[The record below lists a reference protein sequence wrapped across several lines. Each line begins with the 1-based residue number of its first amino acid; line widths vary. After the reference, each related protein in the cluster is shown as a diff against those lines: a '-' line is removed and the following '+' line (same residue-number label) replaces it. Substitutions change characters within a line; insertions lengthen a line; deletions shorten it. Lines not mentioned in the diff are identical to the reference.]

1 MAEGSPLN
9 MPQITLP
16 DKTKKRIKDSITV
29 EDLAKEIGPGLGKA
43 VVAGKLDDILV
54 DASEEITEDCKV
66 QILTAEDAEG
76 LEIIRHSCAH
86 LLAHALKQLFPKV
99 KLAIGPVIDEGFY
112 YDILLDKPLS
122 DKDLESIEKRMVK
135 LAKKEYQVVREVVN
149 REKAK
154 EVFKS
159 RGETYKLKIIDEIPT
174 GETIALYH
182 HEEYVD
188 MCRGPHVTNTKHL
201 KAFKLTRISGAYWK
215 GDSNNEMLQRIY
227 GTAWKSKKELEVHL
241 KRLEEAEK
249 RDHRK
254 LGRNLELFHF
264 QEEAPGM
271 PFWHPNGKTI
281 FTQIENYLREQQL
294 QRGYQEIHTPSI
306 LDISLW
312 EKSGH
317 TEKFDQ
323 GMFRTESESRE
334 YAVKPMN
341 CPGHVQIFNQG
352 LKSYRDL
359 PLRLCEFG
367 SCTRDEP
374 SGTLH
379 GLMRVRS
386 FTQDD
391 AHIFC
396 THDQLATEISNF
408 IDMVFDVYKDFGFE
422 DIGVKMA
429 TRPEMRVGNDKVW
442 DESELA
448 LEEVLNSKDLKWERL
463 EGEGAFYGPK
473 VDFHLRDSLN
483 RVWQCGTIQ
492 VDFSMPERLGAK
504 YVNEEGNRETPIMLH
519 RATLGSFERFIGIL
533 IEHYAGA
540 LPVWLSPVQ
549 AVVLNIT
556 DKQAVYSKEVRD
568 SLKKNGF
575 RVKSDLRNEKIT
587 YKIRDHSLNK
597 VPYLLIVG
605 DKELEKNSVSVRAR
619 GAKDLGSM
627 SVKEFASMVSKDI
640 KEKN

>member
-1 MAEGSPLN
+1 

-16 DKTKKRIKDSITV
+16 DKTKKRIKDPITV

-112 YDILLDKPLS
+112 YDILLDKSLS
-122 DKDLESIEKRMVK
+122 DKDLESIEKRMMK
-135 LAKKEYQVVREVVN
+135 LAKKKYQVIREVVN
-149 REKAK
+149 RERAK

-188 MCRGPHVTNTKHL
+188 MCKGPHVTNTKHL
-201 KAFKLTRISGAYWK
+201 SAFKLTRISGAYWK

-227 GTAWKSKKELEVHL
+227 GTAWKTKKELDLYL
-241 KRLEEAEK
+241 KRIEEAEK

-254 LGRNLELFHF
+254 LGRSLELFHF

-294 QRGYQEIHTPSI
+294 KRGYQEIHTPSI

-317 TEKFDQ
+317 TEKFNQ

-408 IDMVFDVYKDFGFE
+408 IDMVFYVYKDFGFE

-429 TRPEMRVGNDKVW
+429 TRPEMRVGSDEVW

-448 LEEVLNSKDLKWERL
+448 LEKVLNSKDLDWEKL

-504 YVNEEGNRETPIMLH
+504 YVNEKGNRETPIMLH

-556 DKQAVYSKEVRD
+556 DKHSVYSKEVRD

-587 YKIRDHSLNK
+587 YKVRDHSVHK

-627 SVKEFASMVSKDI
+627 SVKEFSSMLSKDI
-640 KEKN
+640 KNKN

>member
-1 MAEGSPLN
+1 

-54 DASEEITEDCKV
+54 DASEEIREDCKV

-112 YDILLDKPLS
+112 YDILLDKSLS

-135 LAKKEYQVVREVVN
+135 LAKKKYQVIREVVD
-149 REKAK
+149 RERAI

-201 KAFKLTRISGAYWK
+201 SAFKLTRISGAYWK

-227 GTAWKSKKELEVHL
+227 GTAWKTKKELDVHL

-294 QRGYQEIHTPSI
+294 QRGYQEVHTPSI

-341 CPGHVQIFNQG
+341 CPGHIQIFNQG

-386 FTQDD
+386 FIQDD

-448 LEEVLNSKDLKWERL
+448 LEEILNNKDLKWEKL

-492 VDFSMPERLGAK
+492 VDFSTPGRLGAK

-556 DKQAVYSKEVRD
+556 DKHAVYSKEVRD

-627 SVKEFASMVSKDI
+627 SVKEFSSMVSKDI

>member
-1 MAEGSPLN
+1 

-16 DKTKKRIKDSITV
+16 DKTKKRIKDPITV

-112 YDILLDKPLS
+112 YDILLDKSLS
-122 DKDLESIEKRMVK
+122 DKDLESIEKRMMK
-135 LAKKEYQVVREVVN
+135 LAKKKYQVIREVVN
-149 REKAK
+149 RERAK

-188 MCRGPHVTNTKHL
+188 MCKGPHVTNTKHL
-201 KAFKLTRISGAYWK
+201 SAFKLTRISGAYWK

-227 GTAWKSKKELEVHL
+227 GTAWKTKKELDLYLE
-241 KRLEEAEK
+241 RLEEAEK

-254 LGRNLELFHF
+254 LGRSLELFHF

-294 QRGYQEIHTPSI
+294 KRGYQEIHTPSI

-317 TEKFDQ
+317 TEKFNQ

-408 IDMVFDVYKDFGFE
+408 IDMVFYVYKDFGFE

-429 TRPEMRVGNDKVW
+429 TRPEMRVGSDEVW

-448 LEEVLNSKDLKWERL
+448 LEKVLNSKDLDWEKL

-504 YVNEEGNRETPIMLH
+504 YVNEKGNRETPIMLH

-556 DKQAVYSKEVRD
+556 DKHSVYSKEVRD

-587 YKIRDHSLNK
+587 YKVRDHSVHK

-627 SVKEFASMVSKDI
+627 SVKEFSSMLSKDI
-640 KEKN
+640 KNKN

>member
-1 MAEGSPLN
+1 

-16 DKTKKRIKDSITV
+16 DKTKKRIKDPITV

-112 YDILLDKPLS
+112 YDILLDKSLS
-122 DKDLESIEKRMVK
+122 DKDLESIEKRMMK
-135 LAKKEYQVVREVVN
+135 LAKKKYQVIREVVN
-149 REKAK
+149 RERAK

-188 MCRGPHVTNTKHL
+188 MCKGPHVTNTKHL
-201 KAFKLTRISGAYWK
+201 SAFKLTRISGAYWK

-227 GTAWKSKKELEVHL
+227 GTAWKTKKELDLYL

-254 LGRNLELFHF
+254 LGRSLELFHF

-294 QRGYQEIHTPSI
+294 KRGYQEIHTPSI

-317 TEKFDQ
+317 TEKFNQ

-408 IDMVFDVYKDFGFE
+408 IDMVFYVYKDFGFE

-429 TRPEMRVGNDKVW
+429 TRPEMRVGSDEVW

-448 LEEVLNSKDLKWERL
+448 LEKVLNSKDLDWEKL

-483 RVWQCGTIQ
+483 RAWQCGTIQ

-504 YVNEEGNRETPIMLH
+504 YVNEKGNRETPIMLH

-556 DKQAVYSKEVRD
+556 DKHSVYSKEVRD

-587 YKIRDHSLNK
+587 YKVRDHSVHK

-627 SVKEFASMVSKDI
+627 SVKEFSSMLSKDI
-640 KEKN
+640 KNKN

>member
-1 MAEGSPLN
+1 

-112 YDILLDKPLS
+112 YDILLDKSLS
-122 DKDLESIEKRMVK
+122 DKDLESIEKRMMK
-135 LAKKEYQVVREVVN
+135 LAKKKYQVIREVVN
-149 REKAK
+149 RERAK

-188 MCRGPHVTNTKHL
+188 MCKGPHVTNTKHL
-201 KAFKLTRISGAYWK
+201 SAFKLTRISGAYWR
-215 GDSNNEMLQRIY
+215 GNSNNEMLQRIY
-227 GTAWKSKKELEVHL
+227 GTAWKSKKELDVHL

-492 VDFSMPERLGAK
+492 VDFSTPERLGAK
-504 YVNEEGNRETPIMLH
+504 YVNEKGNRETPIMLH

-556 DKQAVYSKEVRD
+556 DKHSVYSKEVRD

-587 YKIRDHSLNK
+587 YKIRDHSVRK

-619 GAKDLGSM
+619 GGKDLGSM
-627 SVKEFASMVSKDI
+627 SVKEFSSMLSKDI
-640 KEKN
+640 KNKN

>member
-1 MAEGSPLN
+1 

-16 DKTKKRIKDSITV
+16 DKTKKRIKDPITV

-135 LAKKEYQVVREVVN
+135 LAKKKYQVIREVVN
-149 REKAK
+149 RERAK

-159 RGETYKLKIIDEIPT
+159 RGETYKLKIIDEIPP

-188 MCRGPHVTNTKHL
+188 MCKGPHVTNTKHL
-201 KAFKLTRISGAYWK
+201 SAFKLTRISGAYWK

-227 GTAWKSKKELEVHL
+227 GTAWKTKKELDLYL

-254 LGRNLELFHF
+254 LGRSLELFHF

-294 QRGYQEIHTPSI
+294 KRGYQEVHTPSI

-317 TEKFDQ
+317 TEKFNQ

-429 TRPEMRVGNDKVW
+429 TRPEMRVGSDEVW

-448 LEEVLNSKDLKWERL
+448 LEKVLNSKDLDWEKL

-473 VDFHLRDSLN
+473 VEFHLRDSLN

-504 YVNEEGNRETPIMLH
+504 YVNEKGNRETPIMLH

-556 DKQAVYSKEVRD
+556 DKHSVYSKEVRD

-587 YKIRDHSLNK
+587 YKVRDHSVHK

-627 SVKEFASMVSKDI
+627 SVKEFSSMLSKDI
-640 KEKN
+640 KNKN

>member
-1 MAEGSPLN
+1 

-16 DKTKKRIKDSITV
+16 DKTKKRIKDPITV

-112 YDILLDKPLS
+112 YDILLDKSLS
-122 DKDLESIEKRMVK
+122 DKDLESIEKRMMK
-135 LAKKEYQVVREVVN
+135 LAKKKYQVIREVVN
-149 REKAK
+149 RERAK

-188 MCRGPHVTNTKHL
+188 MCKGPHVTNTKHL
-201 KAFKLTRISGAYWK
+201 SAFKLTRISGAYWK

-227 GTAWKSKKELEVHL
+227 GTAWKTKKELDLYL

-254 LGRNLELFHF
+254 LGRSLELFHF

-294 QRGYQEIHTPSI
+294 KRGYQEIHTPSI

-317 TEKFDQ
+317 TEKFNQ

-504 YVNEEGNRETPIMLH
+504 YVNEEGNRKTPIMLH

-556 DKQAVYSKEVRD
+556 DQQSVYSKEVRD
-568 SLKKNGF
+568 SLRKNGF

-587 YKIRDHSLNK
+587 YKIRDHSVRK

-605 DKELEKNSVSVRAR
+605 EKETKKHSVSVRAR
-619 GAKDLGSM
+619 GAEDLGVM
-627 SVKEFASMVSKDI
+627 SIKEFSNILSKKI
-640 KEKN
+640 ESKK

>member
-1 MAEGSPLN
+1 

-54 DASEEITEDCKV
+54 DASEEIREDCKV

-112 YDILLDKPLS
+112 YDILLDKSLS

-135 LAKKEYQVVREVVN
+135 LAKKKYQVIREVVD
-149 REKAK
+149 RERAI

-201 KAFKLTRISGAYWK
+201 RAFKLTRISGAYWK

-294 QRGYQEIHTPSI
+294 KRGYQEIHTPSI

-317 TEKFDQ
+317 TEKFNQ

-341 CPGHVQIFNQG
+341 CPGHIQIFNQG

-627 SVKEFASMVSKDI
+627 SVKEFSSMVSKDI

>member
-1 MAEGSPLN
+1 

-54 DASEEITEDCKV
+54 DACEEITEDCKV

-112 YDILLDKPLS
+112 YDILLDKSLS

-135 LAKKEYQVVREVVN
+135 LAKKEYQVIREVVG

-627 SVKEFASMVSKDI
+627 SVKEFSSMVSKDI

>member
-1 MAEGSPLN
+1 

-16 DKTKKRIKDSITV
+16 DKTKKRIKDPITV

-112 YDILLDKPLS
+112 YDILLDKSLS
-122 DKDLESIEKRMVK
+122 DKDLESIEKRMMK
-135 LAKKEYQVVREVVN
+135 LAKKKYQVIREVVN
-149 REKAK
+149 RERAK

-188 MCRGPHVTNTKHL
+188 MCKGPHVTNTKHL
-201 KAFKLTRISGAYWK
+201 SAFKLTRISGAYWK

-227 GTAWKSKKELEVHL
+227 GTAWKTKKELDLYL

-254 LGRNLELFHF
+254 LGRSLELFHF

-294 QRGYQEIHTPSI
+294 KRGYQEIHTPSI

-408 IDMVFDVYKDFGFE
+408 IDMVFYVYKDFGFE

-429 TRPEMRVGNDKVW
+429 TRPEMRVGSDEVW

-448 LEEVLNSKDLKWERL
+448 LEKVLNSKDLDWEKL

-504 YVNEEGNRETPIMLH
+504 YVNEEGNRKTPIMLH

-556 DKQAVYSKEVRD
+556 DKHSVYSKEVRD

-587 YKIRDHSLNK
+587 YKVRDHSVHK

-627 SVKEFASMVSKDI
+627 SVKEFSSMLSKDI
-640 KEKN
+640 KNKN

>member
-1 MAEGSPLN
+1 

-16 DKTKKRIKDSITV
+16 DKTKKRIKDPITV

-54 DASEEITEDCKV
+54 DASEEIREDCKV

-112 YDILLDKPLS
+112 YDILLDKSLS

-135 LAKKEYQVVREVVN
+135 LAKKKYQVIREVVN
-149 REKAK
+149 RERAK

-188 MCRGPHVTNTKHL
+188 MCKGPHVTNTKHL
-201 KAFKLTRISGAYWK
+201 SAFKLTRISGAYWK

-227 GTAWKSKKELEVHL
+227 GTAWKTQKELDLYL

-254 LGRNLELFHF
+254 LGRSLELFHF

-294 QRGYQEIHTPSI
+294 KRGYQEIHTPSI

-317 TEKFDQ
+317 TEKFNQ

-408 IDMVFDVYKDFGFE
+408 IDMVFYVYKDFGFE

-429 TRPEMRVGNDKVW
+429 TRPEMRVGSDEVW
-442 DESELA
+442 DESELV
-448 LEEVLNSKDLKWERL
+448 LEKVLNSKGLDWEKL

-504 YVNEEGNRETPIMLH
+504 YVNEEGNRKTPIMLH

-556 DKQAVYSKEVRD
+556 DKHSVYSKEVRD

-587 YKIRDHSLNK
+587 YKVRDHSVHK

-627 SVKEFASMVSKDI
+627 SVKEFSSMLSKDI
-640 KEKN
+640 KNKN

>member
-1 MAEGSPLN
+1 M
-9 MPQITLP
+9 
-16 DKTKKRIKDSITV
+16 
-29 EDLAKEIGPGLGKA
+29 
-43 VVAGKLDDILV
+43 
-54 DASEEITEDCKV
+54 
-66 QILTAEDAEG
+66 
-76 LEIIRHSCAH
+76 
-86 LLAHALKQLFPKV
+86 
-99 KLAIGPVIDEGFY
+99 AIGPVIDEGFY
-112 YDILLDKPLS
+112 YDILLDKSLS

-201 KAFKLTRISGAYWK
+201 RAFKLTRISGAYWK

-227 GTAWKSKKELEVHL
+227 GTAWKSKKELDVHL

-492 VDFSMPERLGAK
+492 VDFSTPGRLGAK

>member
-1 MAEGSPLN
+1 

-54 DASEEITEDCKV
+54 DASEEIREDCKV

-112 YDILLDKPLS
+112 YDILLDKSLS

-227 GTAWKSKKELEVHL
+227 GTAWKSKKELDVHL

-492 VDFSMPERLGAK
+492 VDFSTPERLGAK
-504 YVNEEGNRETPIMLH
+504 YVNEEGNRKTPIMLH

-556 DKQAVYSKEVRD
+556 DQQSVYSKEVRD
-568 SLKKNGF
+568 SLRKNGF

-587 YKIRDHSLNK
+587 YKIRDHSVRK

-619 GAKDLGSM
+619 GGKDLGSM
-627 SVKEFASMVSKDI
+627 SVKEFSSMVSKDI

>member
-1 MAEGSPLN
+1 

-16 DKTKKRIKDSITV
+16 DKTKKRIKDPITV

-112 YDILLDKPLS
+112 YDILLDKSLS

-135 LAKKEYQVVREVVN
+135 LAKKKYQVIREVVN
-149 REKAK
+149 RERAK

-188 MCRGPHVTNTKHL
+188 MCKGPHVTNTKHL
-201 KAFKLTRISGAYWK
+201 SAFKLTRISGAYWK

-227 GTAWKSKKELEVHL
+227 GTAWKTKKELDLYL

-254 LGRNLELFHF
+254 LGRSLELFHF

-294 QRGYQEIHTPSI
+294 KRGYQEIHTPSI

-317 TEKFDQ
+317 TEKFNQ

-408 IDMVFDVYKDFGFE
+408 IDMVFYVYKDFGFE

-429 TRPEMRVGNDKVW
+429 TRPEMRVGSDEVW

-448 LEEVLNSKDLKWERL
+448 LEKVLNSKDLDWEKL

-473 VDFHLRDSLN
+473 VEFHLRDSLN

-504 YVNEEGNRETPIMLH
+504 YVNEKGNREPPIMLH

-556 DKQAVYSKEVRD
+556 DKHSVYSKEVRD

-587 YKIRDHSLNK
+587 YKVRDHSVHK

-627 SVKEFASMVSKDI
+627 SVKEFSSMLSKDI
-640 KEKN
+640 KNKN

>member
-1 MAEGSPLN
+1 

-112 YDILLDKPLS
+112 YDILLDKSLS

-492 VDFSMPERLGAK
+492 VDFSMPGRLGAK

-627 SVKEFASMVSKDI
+627 SVKEFSSMVSKDI

>member
-1 MAEGSPLN
+1 

-16 DKTKKRIKDSITV
+16 DKTKKRIKDPITI

-112 YDILLDKPLS
+112 YDILLDKSLS
-122 DKDLESIEKRMVK
+122 DKDLESIEKRMMK
-135 LAKKEYQVVREVVN
+135 LAKKKYQVIREVVN
-149 REKAK
+149 RERAK

-188 MCRGPHVTNTKHL
+188 MCKGPHVTNTKHL
-201 KAFKLTRISGAYWK
+201 SAFKLTRISGAYWK

-227 GTAWKSKKELEVHL
+227 GTAWKTQKELDLYL

-254 LGRNLELFHF
+254 LGRSLELFHF

-294 QRGYQEIHTPSI
+294 KRGYQEIHTPSI

-317 TEKFDQ
+317 TEKFNQ

-408 IDMVFDVYKDFGFE
+408 IDMVFYVYKDFGFE

-429 TRPEMRVGNDKVW
+429 TRPEMRVGSDEVW

-448 LEEVLNSKDLKWERL
+448 LEKVLNSKDLDWEKL

-504 YVNEEGNRETPIMLH
+504 YVNEEGNRKTPIMLH

-556 DKQAVYSKEVRD
+556 DKHSVYSKEVRD

-587 YKIRDHSLNK
+587 YKVRDHSVHK

-627 SVKEFASMVSKDI
+627 SVKEFSSMLSKDI
-640 KEKN
+640 KNKN

>member
-1 MAEGSPLN
+1 

-112 YDILLDKPLS
+112 YDILLDKSLS

-201 KAFKLTRISGAYWK
+201 RAFKLTRISGAYWK

-227 GTAWKSKKELEVHL
+227 GTAWKSKKELDVHL

-627 SVKEFASMVSKDI
+627 SVKEFSSMVSKDI

>member
-1 MAEGSPLN
+1 

-16 DKTKKRIKDSITV
+16 DKTKKRIKDPITV

-112 YDILLDKPLS
+112 YDILLDKSLS
-122 DKDLESIEKRMVK
+122 DKDLESIEKRMMK
-135 LAKKEYQVVREVVN
+135 LAKKKYQVIREVVN
-149 REKAK
+149 RERAK

-188 MCRGPHVTNTKHL
+188 MCKGPHVTNTRHL
-201 KAFKLTRISGAYWK
+201 SAFKLTRISGAYWK

-227 GTAWKSKKELEVHL
+227 GTAWKTKKELDLYL

-254 LGRNLELFHF
+254 LGRSLELFHF

-294 QRGYQEIHTPSI
+294 KRGYQEIHTPSI

-317 TEKFDQ
+317 TEKFNQ

-408 IDMVFDVYKDFGFE
+408 IDMVFYVYKDFGFE

-429 TRPEMRVGNDKVW
+429 TRPEMRVGSDEVW

-448 LEEVLNSKDLKWERL
+448 LEKVLNSKDLDWEKL

-504 YVNEEGNRETPIMLH
+504 YVNEKGNRETPIMLH

-556 DKQAVYSKEVRD
+556 DKHSVYSKEVRD

-587 YKIRDHSLNK
+587 YKVRDHSVHK

-627 SVKEFASMVSKDI
+627 SVKEFSSMLSKDI
-640 KEKN
+640 KNKN

>member
-1 MAEGSPLN
+1 

-16 DKTKKRIKDSITV
+16 DKTKKRIKDPITV

-112 YDILLDKPLS
+112 YDILLDKSLS
-122 DKDLESIEKRMVK
+122 DKDLESIEKRMMK
-135 LAKKEYQVVREVVN
+135 LAKKKYQVIREVVN
-149 REKAK
+149 RERAK

-188 MCRGPHVTNTKHL
+188 MCKGPHVTNTKHL
-201 KAFKLTRISGAYWK
+201 SAFKLTRISGAYWK

-227 GTAWKSKKELEVHL
+227 GTAWKTKKELDLYL

-254 LGRNLELFHF
+254 LGRSLELFHF

-294 QRGYQEIHTPSI
+294 KRGYQEVHTPSI

-317 TEKFDQ
+317 TEKFNQ

-408 IDMVFDVYKDFGFE
+408 IDMVFYVYKDFGFE

-429 TRPEMRVGNDKVW
+429 TRPEMRVGSDEVW

-448 LEEVLNSKDLKWERL
+448 LEKVLNSKDLDWEKL

-504 YVNEEGNRETPIMLH
+504 YVNEKGNRETPIMLH

-556 DKQAVYSKEVRD
+556 DKHSVYSKEVRD

-587 YKIRDHSLNK
+587 YKVRDHSVHK

-627 SVKEFASMVSKDI
+627 SVKEFSSMLSKDI
-640 KEKN
+640 KNKN

>member
-1 MAEGSPLN
+1 

-16 DKTKKRIKDSITV
+16 DKTKKRIKDPITV

-54 DASEEITEDCKV
+54 DASEEIREDCKV

-112 YDILLDKPLS
+112 YDILLDKSLS
-122 DKDLESIEKRMVK
+122 DKDLESIEKRMMK
-135 LAKKEYQVVREVVN
+135 LAKKKYQVIREVVN
-149 REKAK
+149 RERAK

-188 MCRGPHVTNTKHL
+188 MCKGPHVTNTKHL
-201 KAFKLTRISGAYWK
+201 SAFKLTRISGAYWK

-227 GTAWKSKKELEVHL
+227 GTAWKTKKELDLYL

-254 LGRNLELFHF
+254 LGRSLELFHF

-294 QRGYQEIHTPSI
+294 KRGYQEIHTPSI

-317 TEKFDQ
+317 TEKFNQ

-408 IDMVFDVYKDFGFE
+408 IDMVFYVYKDFGFE

-429 TRPEMRVGNDKVW
+429 TRPEMRVGSDEVW

-448 LEEVLNSKDLKWERL
+448 LEKVLNSKDLDWEKL

-504 YVNEEGNRETPIMLH
+504 YVNEKGNRETPIMLH

-556 DKQAVYSKEVRD
+556 DKHSVYSKEVRD

-587 YKIRDHSLNK
+587 YKVRDHSVHK

-627 SVKEFASMVSKDI
+627 SVKEFSSMLSKDI
-640 KEKN
+640 KNKN

>member
-1 MAEGSPLN
+1 

-54 DASEEITEDCKV
+54 DASEEIREDCKV

-112 YDILLDKPLS
+112 YDILLDKSLS

-135 LAKKEYQVVREVVN
+135 LAKKKYQVVREVVD
-149 REKAK
+149 RERAI

-201 KAFKLTRISGAYWK
+201 SAFKLTRISGAYWK

-227 GTAWKSKKELEVHL
+227 GTAWKTKKELDVHL

-294 QRGYQEIHTPSI
+294 QRGYQEVHTPSI

-492 VDFSMPERLGAK
+492 VDFSTPGRLGAK

-556 DKQAVYSKEVRD
+556 DQQAVYSKEVRD

-627 SVKEFASMVSKDI
+627 SVKEFSSMVSEDI

>member
-1 MAEGSPLN
+1 

-16 DKTKKRIKDSITV
+16 DKTKKRIKDPITV

-66 QILTAEDAEG
+66 QILTADDAEG

-112 YDILLDKPLS
+112 YDILLDKSLS
-122 DKDLESIEKRMVK
+122 DKDLESIEKRMMK
-135 LAKKEYQVVREVVN
+135 LAKKKYQVIREVVN
-149 REKAK
+149 RERAK

-188 MCRGPHVTNTKHL
+188 MCKGPHVTNTKHL
-201 KAFKLTRISGAYWK
+201 SAFKLTRISGAYWK

-227 GTAWKSKKELEVHL
+227 GTAWKTKKELDAHL

-254 LGRNLELFHF
+254 LGRSLELFHF

-294 QRGYQEIHTPSI
+294 KRGYQEIHTPSI

-317 TEKFDQ
+317 TEKFNQ

-408 IDMVFDVYKDFGFE
+408 IDMVFYVYKDFGFE

-429 TRPEMRVGNDKVW
+429 TRPEMRVGSDEVW

-448 LEEVLNSKDLKWERL
+448 LEKVLNSKDLDWEKL

-504 YVNEEGNRETPIMLH
+504 YVNEKGNRETPIMLH

-556 DKQAVYSKEVRD
+556 DKHSVYSKEVRD

-587 YKIRDHSLNK
+587 YKVRDHSVHK

-627 SVKEFASMVSKDI
+627 SVKEFSSMLSKDI
-640 KEKN
+640 KNKN

>member
-1 MAEGSPLN
+1 

-16 DKTKKRIKDSITV
+16 DKTKKRIKDPITV

-112 YDILLDKPLS
+112 YDILLDKSLS
-122 DKDLESIEKRMVK
+122 DKDLESIEKRMMK
-135 LAKKEYQVVREVVN
+135 LAKKKYQVIREVVN
-149 REKAK
+149 RERAK

-188 MCRGPHVTNTKHL
+188 MCKGPHVTNTKHL
-201 KAFKLTRISGAYWK
+201 SAFKLTRISGAYWK

-227 GTAWKSKKELEVHL
+227 GTAWKTQKELDLYL

-254 LGRNLELFHF
+254 LGRSLELFHF

-294 QRGYQEIHTPSI
+294 KRGYQEIHTPSI

-317 TEKFDQ
+317 TEKFNQ

-408 IDMVFDVYKDFGFE
+408 IDMVFYVYKDFGFE

-429 TRPEMRVGNDKVW
+429 TRPEMRVGSDEVW

-448 LEEVLNSKDLKWERL
+448 LEKVLNSKGLDWEKL

-504 YVNEEGNRETPIMLH
+504 YVNEKGNRETPIMLH

-556 DKQAVYSKEVRD
+556 DKHSVYSKEVRD

-587 YKIRDHSLNK
+587 YKVRDHSVHK

-627 SVKEFASMVSKDI
+627 SVKEFSSMLSKDI
-640 KEKN
+640 KNKN